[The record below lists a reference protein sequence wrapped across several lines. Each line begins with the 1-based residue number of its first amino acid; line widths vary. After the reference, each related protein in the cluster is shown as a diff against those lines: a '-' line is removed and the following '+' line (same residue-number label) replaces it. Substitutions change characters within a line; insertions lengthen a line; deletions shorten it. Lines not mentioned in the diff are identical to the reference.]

1 MEDNLRPFGET
12 PEQRI
17 AAAIDA
23 LKKGHGILLVDDA
36 DRENEGDLIFS
47 AEKMRHDDMALMI
60 RYCSGIVC
68 LCLTQEKADALEL
81 PYMVRDNSSLFQ
93 TPFTISI
100 DARLGATTG
109 LSAADRIA
117 TIQAAI
123 ADTAKPTDLV
133 RPGHIFPLRAHP
145 DGVLA
150 RNGHTEGSVDLMKLA
165 GLQPTSVLCELMNDD
180 GTMARL
186 PEVIAFATA
195 HNMPVLSIADIVAYR
210 SSIAGIENKP
220 QVMDVV

>member
-1 MEDNLRPFGET
+1 
-12 PEQRI
+12 
-17 AAAIDA
+17 
-23 LKKGHGILLVDDA
+23 
-36 DRENEGDLIFS
+36 
-47 AEKMRHDDMALMI
+47 MALMI

-100 DARLGATTG
+100 DARVGATTG

-150 RNGHTEGSVDLMKLA
+150 RNGHTEGSIDLMKLA

-186 PEVIAFATA
+186 PEVMAFATA